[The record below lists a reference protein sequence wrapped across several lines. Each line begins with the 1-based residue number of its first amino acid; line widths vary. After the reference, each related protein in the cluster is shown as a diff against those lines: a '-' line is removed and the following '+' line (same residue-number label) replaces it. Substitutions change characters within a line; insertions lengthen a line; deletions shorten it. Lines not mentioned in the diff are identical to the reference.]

1 MELYNRDTYS
11 ATGLGKAFQEKKKVK
26 LTLICEDLNEE
37 SGNQIV
43 LGHLHLLTFIK
54 GRDVLDL

>member
-1 MELYNRDTYS
+1 MKDLKKFRMS
-11 ATGLGKAFQEKKKVK
+11 AVKKVEVINK
-26 LTLICEDLNEE
+26 ALEE

-54 GRDVLDL
+54 GRDMLDL

>member
-11 ATGLGKAFQEKKKVK
+11 ATPLGKAFQEKKVK

-54 GRDVLDL
+54 GRDMLDL